1 MSYFVVVVQLLS
13 HVQLFVTPW
22 TAAHQAS
29 LSFTLF
35 QRLLKLM
42 SIESVM
48 PSNNLIF
55 CQTLFFL
62 LSIFPSFRVFSK
74 ELALRIRW
82 PKYQSFN
89 LIISPSN
96 EYLGLIFFRIDWF
109 VSLLTKE
116 LSRVFTSTIFQKC
129 QFLGIQLSLWSN
141 SHIPMT
147 TGKTIALTIW
157 TFVGKVMS
165 QLFNTLSRFVIAF
178 YPRRKH
184 LSVLWLRSLFPVILE
199 AKKIKSVAVSIFS
212 SFICHEVMGT
222 DSMILVFWM
231 LCFKP
236 DFSLF
241 FHLPQEAL

>member
-1 MSYFVVVVQLLS
+1 MSDSLQPHGLLATLRP
-13 HVQLFVTPW
+13 HGPP
-22 TAAHQAS
+22 AAYQAS
-29 LSFTLF
+29 LSFIISWSV
-35 QRLLKLM
+35 LKLM
-42 SIESVM
+42 SIELMV
-48 PSNNLIF
+48 PSNYLILCHPLLLPSIF
-55 CQTLFFL
+55 
-62 LSIFPSFRVFSK
+62 LSIRVFSN

-165 QLFNTLSRFVIAF
+165 QLFL
-178 YPRRKH
+178 
-184 LSVLWLRSLFPVILE
+184 
-199 AKKIKSVAVSIFS
+199 
-212 SFICHEVMGT
+212 
-222 DSMILVFWM
+222 
-231 LCFKP
+231 
-236 DFSLF
+236 
-241 FHLPQEAL
+241 